1 MLHGMGCHSL
11 NIFVRNEGVVMKLL
25 LVSPS
30 HKSRKKLKAIK
41 IPQLSLHILAS
52 LTPNEV
58 EITIVDEDIREIDF
72 SLEFDLVGISCMTA
86 TANRGYQLSDLF
98 RQRGSK
104 VILGGIHPTILP
116 EEAIQHAD
124 AVVIGEAEGCWADVI
139 NDFKKQKLQKFY
151 HVPEPDLSRYP
162 FPRRDFH
169 IDKAL
174 FNCVGLLTTKG
185 CPYACEFCSVMDFYG
200 RKIRHRPVSMVVEDI
215 RQSRSKNFLV
225 LDDNVAGHPEYSKE
239 LFEALIPLG
248 IRWIGQSSIS
258 LAKDKEMLKLCRL
271 SGCVALFFGLES
283 VSPSS
288 LMGMKKTLKSIEETE
303 EAIKIIQDNGI
314 AFHPSLIFGFDT
326 DTKAIFDDTLEF
338 LERTKLPT
346 TSLNVLTPYPGTRI
360 YQRFKDQGRIISRDW
375 SHYDHHTVV
384 FQPKNMTPRELA
396 EGHYYVQSEFY
407 SFSSILRHI
416 PFLLRVSPINLR
428 RTLLLLLLNIAGKGV
443 ARYIDTSLDWADN
456 HEKWNSQ
463 TIRPDEDAL
472 RGSTVLPLPEPPLPF
487 QALKDGGPYRNTE
500 GKTNQDVLFTVTG

>member
-1 MLHGMGCHSL
+1 
-11 NIFVRNEGVVMKLL
+11 MKLL

-30 HKSRKKLKAIK
+30 HKRGKKILKAIK

-52 LTPNEV
+52 LTPDDV
-58 EITIVDEDIREIDF
+58 DITVVDEEIREIDF
-72 SLEFDLVGISCMTA
+72 SLDFDLVGISCMTA
-86 TANRGYQLSDLF
+86 TANRSYQLSDMY
-98 RQRGSK
+98 RQKGSK
-104 VILGGIHPTILP
+104 VVLGGIHPTILP
-116 EEAIQHAD
+116 QEAIQHAD

-139 NDFKKQKLQKFY
+139 NDFRKGRLQKFY
-151 HVPEPDLSRYP
+151 HVPEPDLAKYP
-162 FPRRDFH
+162 FPRRDYD
-169 IDKAL
+169 IDKAI
-174 FNCVGLLTTKG
+174 FNCVGLVTTRG
-185 CPYACEFCSVMDFYG
+185 CPYACEFCSVTDFYG

-215 RQSRSKNFLV
+215 KQSGSKTFLI

-248 IRWIGQSSIS
+248 IGWVGQSSMS

-271 SGCVALFFGLES
+271 SGCAALFFGLES

-288 LMGMKKTLKSIEETE
+288 LKGMKKALKSIEETE

-314 AFHPSLIFGFDT
+314 AFHPSIILGFDT

-338 LERTKLPT
+338 LARTKLPT
-346 TSLNVLTPYPGTRI
+346 MSLHILTPYPGTRI
-360 YQRFKDQGRIISRDW
+360 YQRFKDQGRIISHDW

-396 EGHYYVQSEFY
+396 EGHHYVQSEFY

-428 RTLLLLLLNIAGKGV
+428 RTLLLLLLNIAGKSGV
-443 ARYIDTSLDWADN
+443 KYIETSLDWADN
-456 HEKWNSQ
+456 NEKWNSQ
-463 TIRPDEDAL
+463 NIWPDDKVL
-472 RGSTVLPLPEPPLPF
+472 KGSTVFSSDEAHIPF
-487 QALKDGGPYRNTE
+487 QALKDDSLYENNEPYLNKE
-500 GKTNQDVLFTVTG
+500 NKIP

>member
-1 MLHGMGCHSL
+1 VLPAKYFLIGKGA
-11 NIFVRNEGVVMKLL
+11 VMKLL

-30 HKSRKKLKAIK
+30 HKFRKKLRAVK

-52 LTPNEV
+52 LTPNDID
-58 EITIVDEDIREIDF
+58 ITVVDEEIREIDF
-72 SLEFDLVGISCMTA
+72 SLDFDLVGISCMTA
-86 TANRGYQLSDLF
+86 TANRSYQLSDVY

-104 VILGGIHPTILP
+104 VVLGGIHPTILP
-116 EEAIQHAD
+116 QEAIQHAD

-139 NDFKKQKLQKFY
+139 NDFRKGRLQKFY
-151 HVPEPDLSRYP
+151 HVPVPDLSKVP

-169 IDKAL
+169 IDKAI
-174 FNCVGLLTTKG
+174 FNCVGLLTTRG
-185 CPYACEFCSVMDFYG
+185 CPYACEFCSVTDFYG
-200 RKIRHRPVSMVVEDI
+200 RKIRHRPVSMVVEDVK
-215 RQSRSKNFLV
+215 QSGSKTFLI

-248 IRWIGQSSIS
+248 IGWVGQSSVS

-271 SGCVALFFGLES
+271 SGCAALFFGLES

-314 AFHPSLIFGFDT
+314 AFHPSLILGFDT

-338 LERTKLPT
+338 LARAKLPAM
-346 TSLNVLTPYPGTRI
+346 SLHVLTPYPGTRI
-360 YQRFKDQGRIISRDW
+360 YQRFKDQGRIISHDW

-384 FQPKNMTPRELA
+384 FQPKNMTPQELA

-416 PFLLRVSPINLR
+416 PSLLRVSPINLR
-428 RTLLLLLLNIAGKGV
+428 RTLLFLLLNIAGKSGV
-443 ARYIDTSLDWADN
+443 KYIDTSLDWADN
-456 HEKWNSQ
+456 NEKWDSQ
-463 TIRPDEDAL
+463 KILPDDKAL
-472 RGSTVLPLPEPPLPF
+472 KESTVFSLNQASLTF
-487 QALKDGGPYRNTE
+487 QALKEGSVYKNDERNLDE
-500 GKTNQDVLFTVTG
+500 ESKIS